1 MERST
6 SEEKQSIN
14 NDKSHSHI
22 ESGSPADKNVSV
34 VWTARQVIAAVS
46 LSILWVGEFST
57 LFSASEQ
64 PNNMFRLTG
73 SLVFYWS
80 YTVLHGS

>member
-1 MERST
+1 
-6 SEEKQSIN
+6 
-14 NDKSHSHI
+14 
-22 ESGSPADKNVSV
+22 
-34 VWTARQVIAAVS
+34 VS